1 MRFFVDSCIVIEAL
15 KKMGSK
21 EAGEIFEVILREL
34 LCMENTF
41 AVNAVVYSEVVYKLL
56 VKSKAK
62 NSVSEEFIFKLF
74 DVFEWID
81 INVNVKN
88 IAIRYHKSYRL
99 KPNDALILATCKHY
113 GINYLLS
120 LDWDF
125 EKGCKSEGISLI
137 DDVYKLKGV
146 LNGRDSD

>member
-15 KKMGSK
+15 RKMGSK
-21 EAGEIFEVILREL
+21 EAGEIFNVILREL

-62 NSVSEEFIFKLF
+62 DSVSEEFIFKLF
-74 DVFEWID
+74 DVFEWLD
-81 INVNVKN
+81 VNVDVKD

-113 GINYLLS
+113 GIKYLIS
-120 LDWDF
+120 LDKDF
-125 EKGCKSEGISLI
+125 ERACAEEKVVLVNDAE
-137 DDVYKLKGV
+137 KLKAV
-146 LNGRDSD
+146 LER